1 MSDLSAKKF
10 LGLLLMSQAVIH
22 VVAYAVIDQ
31 LQLLTV
37 RKKNTKKFM
46 FPGGKFKPGENAETA
61 IRREVKEELSCEID
75 DSTFSLL
82 GKFVT
87 AAANEANTQLVATV
101 FQGGLIGTPVASNE
115 IAQLRWVPIMA
126 EAYEVELAPLL
137 TDCVLPQ
144 LRAVIGS

>member
-1 MSDLSAKKF
+1 
-10 LGLLLMSQAVIH
+10 MSQAIIH

-31 LQLLTV
+31 HQLLTV

-46 FPGGKFKPGENAETA
+46 FPGGKFEPGENAEAA

-75 DSTFSLL
+75 DSTFRLL

-101 FQGGLIGTPVASNE
+101 FQGGLMGTPVASNE
-115 IAQLRWVPIMA
+115 IVELRWVPIMA
-126 EAYEVELAPLL
+126 ETYDVELAPLL
-137 TDCVLPQ
+137 TECVLPR
-144 LRAVIGS
+144 LRQQIV